1 MVCAAV
7 ITIYVINIYHQYSE
21 SKHILFAVLKE
32 DFLKTIFDKIGRF
45 LINYQSAFE
54 RTNLYI
60 SMSIYINIDLYYI

>member
-1 MVCAAV
+1 MVYATV
-7 ITIYVINIYHQYSE
+7 STIYVINIYQQYSE
-21 SKHILFAVLKE
+21 SKHILFSLLKE
-32 DFLKTIFDKIGRF
+32 DFLGTISDKVGRF